1 MITCMTQGTH
11 ACNHFLDRDLFKVYR
26 NLGVCTFLAAHQSCI
41 EYVFS
46 CCLQKL
52 KVLDVT
58 MGTSVS
64 LADGFRISPEQGVWN
79 VPAGAVLYAPHVAVS
94 SLSMTTDNNNT
105 AFA

>member
-1 MITCMTQGTH
+1 MQFGSSV
-11 ACNHFLDRDLFKVYR
+11 ADLFRVYR
-26 NLGVCTFLAAHQSCI
+26 NLDGCTLLAAHQSRI

-58 MGTSVS
+58 MGSSVS
-64 LADGFRISPEQGVWN
+64 LADGFQISPEQGVWN

>member
-1 MITCMTQGTH
+1 MQTGVLLADLSSILPQSGGQSSWRQH
-11 ACNHFLDRDLFKVYR
+11 KGNVHF
-26 NLGVCTFLAAHQSCI
+26 
-41 EYVFS
+41 

-64 LADGFRISPEQGVWN
+64 LADGFQIAPEQGVWN

-94 SLSMTTDNNNT
+94 SLSMTTTTNNS
-105 AFA
+105 AFG

>member
-1 MITCMTQGTH
+1 M
-11 ACNHFLDRDLFKVYR
+11 ADLVKVYR
-26 NLGVCTFLAAHQSCI
+26 TLIGCSLLAAHQSCV

-58 MGTSVS
+58 MRSSVS
-64 LADGFRISPEQGVWN
+64 LADGFQISSEQGVWN